1 MDEAERQRQAKVLLD
16 EALRRYNAGE
26 YEPAIESF
34 KAAYALAPAPG
45 LLFNIAQAYRLAG
58 KGHCLD
64 AVRTYRSYLDASPSA
79 SNRDKVEAHLKSL
92 EACARDEQKVAVAE
106 LHPQP
111 AATPTVQTTVPPA
124 AVQPPPP
131 EIVEPMPQQPVK
143 IRWPP
148 IALGAGGIVV
158 GAVGGILYGWA
169 GLQFTQLQMAC
180 APGCDPSRTAGPQAV
195 EQASIALLIV
205 GAAALFGAAIWWI
218 AQ

>member
-64 AVRTYRSYLDASPSA
+64 AVRTYRSYLDASPTA
-79 SNRDKVEAHLKSL
+79 TNRDKVEAHLKSL

-106 LHPQP
+106 LHPQTT
-111 AATPTVQTTVPPA
+111 ATPTPSAAPA
-124 AVQPPPP
+124 EAVQPPAP
-131 EIVEPMPQQPVK
+131 EIVEPPPQQPGK

-169 GLQFTQLQMAC
+169 GLQFTQLQMKC
-180 APGCDPSRTAGPQAV
+180 APGCDPSRSAGPQAV

>member
-64 AVRTYRSYLDASPSA
+64 AVRTYRSYLDASPQA

-92 EACARDEQKVAVAE
+92 EGCARDEQKVAVAE
-106 LHPQP
+106 LHPQESGVTP
-111 AATPTVQTTVPPA
+111 ASTEKPAPPQ
-124 AVQPPPP
+124 AVDVAPP
-131 EIVEPMPQQPVK
+131 IEPAGK
-143 IRWPP
+143 ARWPP
-148 IALGAGGIVV
+148 LALGAGGIAA

-169 GLQFTQLQMAC
+169 GLQFSQLQVDC
-180 APGCDPSRTAGPQAV
+180 APRCDPSRSAGPQAV
-195 EQASIALLIV
+195 EQASIVLLIV
-205 GAAALFGAAIWWI
+205 GAVALFGAAIWWI